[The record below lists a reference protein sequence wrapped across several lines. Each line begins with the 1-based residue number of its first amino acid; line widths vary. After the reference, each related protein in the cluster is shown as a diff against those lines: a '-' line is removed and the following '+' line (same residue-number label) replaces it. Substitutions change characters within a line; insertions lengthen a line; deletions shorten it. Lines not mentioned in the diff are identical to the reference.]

1 MKKKLLLGTT
11 ALIAAGVATSG
22 VAQAEEAITA
32 GISGYFR
39 SAIAVISQDDADGEL
54 ANTDSSITQSND
66 IEIGV
71 GGSTTLDNGI
81 TVGFNANIEGNGGG
95 AEGSAA
101 LDERYV
107 FFNGSFGQIQLGQ
120 VESARQAM
128 TGFAPSGNYNFGVN
142 SPFFI
147 HGNPGNTAFVPF
159 ANVRTYDDGLGNEDS
174 IKMVYYSPSF
184 NGFKFG
190 ASYAAEDGFNGAYTG
205 NSKDALGGLQNN
217 AAISATFD
225 HNFGE
230 MSLRLMAGYETYTL
244 ETCNVNAA
252 GITTVASFTNP
263 TLPATATN
271 PTIRTTAD
279 QNCDD
284 NPDSTQF
291 GASLS
296 FGEWSIGGGLL
307 SSSQIANDSGG
318 GGRNRSDMD
327 LGVAWWS
334 GAYGI
339 GVQYGQAELD
349 DAGGLTDQFDMFEV
363 NGTYVLGP
371 GIDIGATIR
380 RGNFDDA
387 TDTAANLDNEF
398 TEFAIGVGVVF

>member
-147 HGNPGNTAFVPF
+147 HGNAGGPF
-159 ANVRTYDDGLGNEDS
+159 FNVRTYDDGLGNEDS

-252 GITTVASFTNP
+252 GVVTVASFVTNLTP
-263 TLPATATN
+263 ARATA

-296 FGEWSIGGGLL
+296 FGEFSIGGGLL
-307 SSSQIANDSGG
+307 SSSQVANDSGG
-318 GGRNRSDMD
+318 GARNRSDMD

-349 DAGGLTDQFDMFEV
+349 DAGGLTDSFDMFEV
-363 NGTYVLGP
+363 NGTYVVGP
-371 GIDIGATIR
+371 GIDIGATMR

-387 TDTAANLDNEF
+387 TTSAVNLDNEF
-398 TEFAIGVGVVF
+398 TEFALGAAVNF

>member
-1 MKKKLLLGTT
+1 MKKTLLLGTT
-11 ALIAAGVATSG
+11 ALIAAGFVSSG

-39 SAIAVISQDDADGEL
+39 SAIAAVSQDSADTQF
-54 ANTDSSITQSND
+54 ANGNQSFTQSND
-66 IEIGV
+66 IEIGI

-81 TVGFNANIEGNGGG
+81 TVGFKANIEGNGGG

-107 FFNGSFGQIQLGQ
+107 FFNGSFGQIQVGQ
-120 VESARQAM
+120 VESSRQAM
-128 TGFAPSGNYNFGVN
+128 TNFAPNGNYNFGVN
-142 SPFFI
+142 SAFFL
-147 HGNPGNTAFVPF
+147 HGNPGNGGTGQPF
-159 ANVRTYDDGLGNEDS
+159 ANVRTYSDGLGNEDS
-174 IKMVYYSPSF
+174 IKMVYYTPSF

-190 ASYAAEDGFNGAYTG
+190 ASYSAEDGFNGAYTG

-225 HNFGE
+225 HNFGD

-252 GITTVASFTNP
+252 GVTTVASFANVTPAAATAP
-263 TLPATATN
+263 TL
-271 PTIRTTAD
+271 RTEAD

-307 SSSQIANDSGG
+307 SSSQIANDSTGH
-318 GGRNRSDMD
+318 
-327 LGVAWWS
+327 
-334 GAYGI
+334 
-339 GVQYGQAELD
+339 D
-349 DAGGLTDQFDMFEV
+349 DAQ
-363 NGTYVLGP
+363 
-371 GIDIGATIR
+371 R
-380 RGNFDDA
+380 
-387 TDTAANLDNEF
+387 
-398 TEFAIGVGVVF
+398 